1 MISLDLLSFQPF
13 LKIKKED
20 GQQFI
25 FCPIRNKYLVL
36 QPEELVR
43 QLLLL
48 FFIKEKKYAKSRIA
62 VEKLLI
68 INDLRRRFDILIYDK
83 HTKPFLLIEC
93 KAPKVKI
100 TQSAFEQVAQYNLAL
115 QVPYLVVSNGLTTFC
130 CKMNYKTQSYDFLTE
145 IPFFIMDN

>member
-1 MISLDLLSFQPF
+1 MISLNLLSYQPF
-13 LKIKKED
+13 LKIKKEN
-20 GQQFI
+20 GQQYV

-43 QLLLL
+43 QLLIL
-48 FFIKEKKYAKSRIA
+48 FFIKEKKYAKSKIA

-83 HTKPFLLIEC
+83 NTAPFLLVEC

-100 TQSAFEQVAQYNLAL
+100 TQSAFEQIAQYNLAL

-130 CKMNYKTQSYDFLTE
+130 CKMDYENQSYNFIPE
-145 IPFFIMDN
+145 IPFFN